1 MTHPVFKSAPP
12 DDDLELCSWNQGLDG
27 LSQRSSSSS
36 SSGLEVKKVTFCPY
50 ADTGTS
56 GRVVVGTGRRP
67 DGRVRGWYTPAAA

>member
-50 ADTGTS
+50 ADTGCS
-56 GRVVVGTGRRP
+56 
-67 DGRVRGWYTPAAA
+67 A

>member
-12 DDDLELCSWNQGLDG
+12 DDDPELRSWNQGLVG

-50 ADTGTS
+50 ADTRCSDWGS
-56 GRVVVGTGRRP
+56 
-67 DGRVRGWYTPAAA
+67 